1 MKSSTHSWL
10 YIAQENQVQLNF
22 LFSFFS
28 LNYST
33 NGKEKCKKKKKKHIF
48 FLFGYETGKCN
59 TKKVWRQCTHSQ
71 SKKLD
76 LIVLLNVSLPQS
88 KNKAFFFFFH
98 HIFFSMWPN
107 KVLKIDQIWTFSFPP
122 LCHLISLK
130 PTAF

>member
-33 NGKEKCKKKKKKHIF
+33 NGKEKWKKKKKKKKHIF

-98 HIFFSMWPN
+98 HIFFFHVTKQSVKDWSN
-107 KVLKIDQIWTFSFPP
+107 LDFF
-122 LCHLISLK
+122 ISSIMSSHK
-130 PTAF
+130 S